1 MNRKTSAM
9 VGAGLLAA
17 IAVFLA
23 FIILYV
29 PVLGMF
35 ATFIW
40 ALPVIISGCRYGLKW
55 SVLTL
60 LVATALIA
68 ILMTPVNAL
77 FLGGVFG
84 IFGVV
89 LGECLHRDVSP
100 AKLMLYGTASAVVA
114 LAINFS
120 LALLVVGVDPIQ
132 MTLAAFS
139 DAQQRAPE
147 LYRQLGLLS
156 EAQIQESMKAYEE
169 MLKQLQIVIY
179 GGMAVFAAIL
189 VYVNYL
195 LAKKI
200 LNRIGMTFKP
210 FPKFITWIVPE
221 WILWP
226 FCVSLLGVTYFSST
240 GQTGNILYSICTNV
254 QFICMLAL
262 ELQGMIIIYWY
273 VKEKNKPQ
281 WWASAAWVSLFIPF
295 TQFIVMYVG
304 AFDIIMDF
312 RKIRPASR
320 FRRNR

>member
-40 ALPVIISGCRYGLKW
+40 ALPIIISGCRYGLKW
-55 SVLTL
+55 SILTL
-60 LVATALIA
+60 VVASALIA
-68 ILMTPVNAL
+68 ILMTPVNAV

-100 AKLMLYGTASAVVA
+100 TKLMLYGTAAAILA
-114 LAINFS
+114 LVINFS
-120 LALLVVGVDPIQ
+120 LALLVVGVDPIK
-132 MTLAAFS
+132 MTMEAFT

-147 LYRQLGLLS
+147 LYRQLGMMS
-156 EAQIQESMKAYEE
+156 EEQIQSSMKAYDE
-169 MLKQLQIVIY
+169 MIKQMQIVIY

-200 LNRIGMTFKP
+200 LNRIGMSFQP

-226 FCVSLLGVTYFSST
+226 FCASLLGVTYCSSV
-240 GQTGNILYSICTNV
+240 GQTESLLYTICTNV

-273 VKEKNKPQ
+273 VKEKNKPS
-281 WWASAAWVSLFIPF
+281 WWASAAWVTLFIPL

-320 FRRNR
+320 FRRKK

>member
-40 ALPVIISGCRYGLKW
+40 ALPIIISGCRYGLKW
-55 SVLTL
+55 SILTL
-60 LVATALIA
+60 VVASALIA
-68 ILMTPVNAL
+68 ILMTPVNAI

-100 AKLMLYGTASAVVA
+100 TKLMLYGTAAAILA
-114 LAINFS
+114 LVINFS
-120 LALLVVGVDPIQ
+120 LALFIVGVDPIK
-132 MTLAAFS
+132 MTMEAFT

-147 LYRQLGLLS
+147 LYRQLGMMS
-156 EAQIQESMKAYEE
+156 EEQIQSSMKAYEE
-169 MLKQLQIVIY
+169 MIKQMQIVIY

-200 LNRIGMTFKP
+200 LNRIGMSFQA

-226 FCVSLLGVTYFSST
+226 FCASLLGVTYCSST
-240 GQTGNILYSICTNV
+240 GQTEGLLYTICTNV

-273 VKEKNKPQ
+273 VKEKNKPS
-281 WWASAAWVSLFIPF
+281 WWASAAWVTLFIPL

-320 FRRNR
+320 FRRKK

>member
-1 MNRKTSAM
+1 MNRKTTAM

-29 PVLGMF
+29 PVLGLF
-35 ATFIW
+35 AMFIW
-40 ALPVIISGCRYGLKW
+40 ALPIIISGCRYGLKW

-60 LVATALIA
+60 LVATALSA
-68 ILMTPVNAL
+68 ILMTPVNAV

-84 IFGVV
+84 IIGLV

-100 AKLMLYGTASAVVA
+100 TKLMLYGTASAIVA
-114 LAINFS
+114 LVITFS
-120 LALLVVGVDPIQ
+120 LGLLVLGLDPIQ
-132 MTLAAFS
+132 MTLSAFN

-147 LYRQLGLLS
+147 LYRQLGFLS

-169 MLKQLQIVIY
+169 MIKQLQIIIYSGMTISVI
-179 GGMAVFAAIL
+179 IL

-210 FPKFITWIVPE
+210 FPKFTTWIIPE

-226 FCVSLLGVTYFSST
+226 FCASLLGVTYFSST
-240 GQTGNILYSICTNV
+240 GQTENLLYMLCTNV

-262 ELQGMIIIYWY
+262 ELQGMVIIYWF

-281 WWASAAWVSLFIPF
+281 WWASAAWVSLFIPL

-312 RKIRPASR
+312 RKIRPAGR
-320 FRRNR
+320 FRRNK